1 MNASDGQAPPRTSR
15 RRRAIVIRREEHIGD
30 PVGMA
35 FLESAETN
43 ADAVMERL
51 AEYLGKKIR
60 IKKAEVSHDE
70 ITVEVELRGWPEE
83 GARMAAAARELH
95 DKGARRGA
103 QAMYRDALELDPT
116 NLQALAGLGLSL
128 AEQDKFA
135 DALTTLKRAR
145 EFGAD
150 GIEITLAMARC
161 AARLDRAAAA
171 TGYYEQVL
179 KVEPRN
185 FVARRGLRALG
196 RHDATSKKTG
206 AAVRTVRD

>member
-1 MNASDGQAPPRTSR
+1 MNASDGTAPPRANR
-15 RRRAIVIRREEHIGD
+15 QRRAIVIRREEHIGD

-43 ADAVMERL
+43 ADALMERL
-51 AEYLGKKIR
+51 AEYLGKKLR
-60 IKKAEVSHDE
+60 IKKAEVSHEE
-70 ITVEVELRGWPEE
+70 ISVEVEMRGWPEE
-83 GARMAAAARELH
+83 GARMAATARELH
-95 DKGARRGA
+95 NKGARRAA
-103 QAMYRDALELDPT
+103 QSMYRDALELDPT

-161 AARLDRAAAA
+161 AARLERAAAA
-171 TGYYEQVL
+171 AGYYEQVL
-179 KVEPRN
+179 KIEPRN

-196 RHDATSKKTG
+196 KHDAASKKTG
-206 AAVRTVRD
+206 AAVRLGHD

>member
-1 MNASDGQAPPRTSR
+1 MNASDGQAPPKSSR
-15 RRRAIVIRREEHIGD
+15 QRRAIVIRREEHIGD

-51 AEYLGKKIR
+51 AEYLGKKLR

-70 ITVEVELRGWPEE
+70 ISVEVELRGWPEE

-95 DKGARRGA
+95 DKGGRRAA
-103 QAMYRDALELDPT
+103 QSMYRDALDLDPT

-128 AEQDKFA
+128 AEQDTFA

-145 EFGAD
+145 EFGAAA
-150 GIEITLAMARC
+150 IEITLAMARC
-161 AARLDRAAAA
+161 AARLDRTAAAA
-171 TGYYEQVL
+171 GYYEEVL

-196 RHDATSKKTG
+196 KHDAASKKAG

>member
-1 MNASDGQAPPRTSR
+1 MNASDGQAPPRTNR
-15 RRRAIVIRREEHIGD
+15 QRRAIVIRRAEHIGD

-43 ADAVMERL
+43 ADAVMQRL
-51 AEYLGKKIR
+51 AEYLGKKLR

-70 ITVEVELRGWPEE
+70 ISVEVELRGWPEE

-95 DKGARRGA
+95 DKGARRAA
-103 QAMYRDALELDPT
+103 QSMYREAIELDPT

-128 AEQDKFA
+128 AQQDKFA

-145 EFGAD
+145 EFGA
-150 GIEITLAMARC
+150 ESVELTLAMARC
-161 AARLDRAAAA
+161 AARLERTAAAV
-171 TGYYEQVL
+171 GYYEQVL

-196 RHDATSKKTG
+196 RQDAASKKTG
-206 AAVRTVRD
+206 SVVRTGRD